1 MSEPDLWLG
10 SPDTSSAMHDAAS
23 EGLGSVYLFFNE
35 SSTPISDSVNF
46 RNEGEN
52 ARQLVEEWDPST
64 GAVTS
69 VVSTRA
75 KGTMS
80 VQLKLKPYETRVLMV
95 R

>member
-1 MSEPDLWLG
+1 
-10 SPDTSSAMHDAAS
+10 
-23 EGLGSVYLFFNE
+23 
-35 SSTPISDSVNF
+35 
-46 RNEGEN
+46 
-52 ARQLVEEWDPST
+52 
-64 GAVTS
+64 VTS